1 MSDLRERFKA
11 LDALE
16 APDLQQEILTRPLRP
31 APAPDRRQ
39 RLVAGTL
46 AGLVAVLGIAVGG
59 WALLRPREAPR
70 PVTEPTPGVTAPPQV
85 QEVFDIERFPGGSKA
100 VGVRGRLIARAVE
113 ADRFWTLSATRRKD
127 NLCLHLNS
135 GTVCGGPAG
144 PRTEAGS
151 IGVFRSSE
159 EGPQGPEVTFVYGP
173 VVKRVAEVSIS
184 FSDGTTIRTSPISGS
199 PGFEVDFYVV
209 GVRGTARVSTVL
221 ALDRGGNI
229 LGTVE
234 SSSD

>member
-16 APDLQQEILTRPLRP
+16 PPDLQQEILTRRRGP
-31 APAPDRRQ
+31 APALDRQQ
-39 RLVAGTL
+39 RLVAGIL

-59 WALLRPREAPR
+59 WALLRLRETSR
-70 PVTEPTPGVTAPPQV
+70 PVTEPTPGVTAPP
-85 QEVFDIERFPGGSKA
+85 EVHEVLDIERFPGGSKV

-113 ADRFWTLSATRRKD
+113 ADRFWSLSATRRKD
-127 NLCLHLNS
+127 HLCLHLNS
-135 GTVCGGPAG
+135 GTVCGGPTG
-144 PRTEAGS
+144 PRAEAGS

-173 VVKRVAEVSIS
+173 VVRRVAEVSIS
-184 FSDGTTIRTSPISGS
+184 FDDGTTIQTKPIAGP

-209 GVRGTARVSTVL
+209 GVRGTARVTAVR
-221 ALDRGGNI
+221 ALDQGGDI
-229 LGTVE
+229 LVTVVI
-234 SSSD
+234 